1 MGYTESEA
9 KKFIEHIAPII
20 RAEATKRGYKI
31 CSTAIAQ
38 AIVEGAAGTSTL
50 AKVHH
55 NHFGMKAGTGWTGET
70 VKLRT
75 REEYQKGVLTPI
87 YSIFRVYP
95 NDIEGISGYYDFLS
109 YKRYANLKNAK
120 DYRQYADFIKKDGW
134 ATSSTYVSNLIGKV
148 EKYQLQK
155 YDYIEQVIPSYVVGK
170 TYKTTANLKI
180 RFEPNGDR
188 VPFDQITENA
198 KLHSFRN
205 EEGYAV
211 LKESSKV
218 TCRSIKE
225 VDGDIWLEI
234 PSGYI
239 AGYVGRKIYVE

>member
-9 KKFIEHIAPII
+9 KKFIEYIAPII
-20 RAEATKRGYKI
+20 RAEATKRGYAI

-50 AKVHH
+50 AKVYH
-55 NHFGMKAGTGWTGET
+55 NHFGMKVGTGWTGQS

-75 REEYQKGVLTPI
+75 KEEYKKGVLTPV
-87 YSIFRVYP
+87 YSLFRVYP

-109 YKRYANLKNAK
+109 YKRYENLKNAK
-120 DYRQYADFIKKDGW
+120 DYRQYAEYIKKDGW
-134 ATSSTYVSNLIGKV
+134 ATSSSYRDNLISKV

-155 YDYIEQVIPSYVVGK
+155 YDNIEQVKPSYSVGK
-170 TYKTTANLKI
+170 TYKTTANMKI
-180 RFEPNGDR
+180 RFEPDGDR

-198 KLHSFRN
+198 KLHSFKN
-205 EEGYAV
+205 EDGFAV
-211 LKESSKV
+211 LKEGSKV
-218 TCRSIKE
+218 TCRSVKE
-225 VDGDIWLEI
+225 IDGNIWLEI

-239 AGYVGRKIYVE
+239 AAYYNNKIYVS

>member
-9 KKFIEHIAPII
+9 KRFIEYIAPMI
-20 RAEATKRGYKI
+20 RAEATKRGYRI
-31 CSTAIAQ
+31 CSTTIAQ
-38 AIVEGAAGTSTL
+38 AIAEGAAGTSTL
-50 AKVHH
+50 AKTYH
-55 NHFGMKAGTGWTGET
+55 NHFGMKTSNSWKGPT

-75 REEYQKGVLTPI
+75 KEEYKKGVLTEI
-87 YSIFRVYP
+87 YAVFRVYP
-95 NDIEGISGYYDFLS
+95 NDIAGVTGYYDFIAT
-109 YKRYANLKNAK
+109 KRYANLKNAK
-120 DYRQYADFIKKDGW
+120 DYRQFAEYIKNDGW
-134 ATSSTYVSNLIGKV
+134 ATSFEYRDNLISKV
-148 EKYQLQK
+148 EKYGLQK
-155 YDYIEQVIPSYVVGK
+155 YDNIEEVKPTFEIGK

-188 VPFDQITENA
+188 VPFNQITENA

-205 EEGYAV
+205 EEGFAV
-211 LKESSKV
+211 LKEGSKV
-218 TCRSIKE
+218 TCRSVKE